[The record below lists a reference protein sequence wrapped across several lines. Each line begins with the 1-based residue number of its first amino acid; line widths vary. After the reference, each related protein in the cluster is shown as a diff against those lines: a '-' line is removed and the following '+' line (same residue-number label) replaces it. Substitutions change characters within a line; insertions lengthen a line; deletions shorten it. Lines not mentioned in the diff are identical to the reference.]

1 MCPPQPEQA
10 KLSSRSDDRSRPVE
24 SRRRARHHRRA
35 LDRSPDRDGLHRSPR
50 ASVGKALGPGGAMKG
65 GVGTWAT
72 RAGDVVVG
80 ALVVLNA
87 VGNVVDASGQIL
99 AGARGA
105 DGKPVEALRYLAQ
118 GGTPFGA
125 LSRSGGAGGAGGAGR
140 NTTLAVV
147 ATNAQLDRG
156 ALQGR

>member
-50 ASVGKALGPGGAMKG
+50 ASGGNARGPGGAWKG
-65 GVGTWAT
+65 GVGTWA
-72 RAGDVVVG
+72 AGEGDVVVG
-80 ALVVLNA
+80 GLVVLNA
-87 VGNVVDASGQIL
+87 VGNVVDASGEIP

-105 DGKPVEALRYLAQ
+105 EGKRVEALRYLAQ
-118 GGTPFGA
+118 GGRPFGA
-125 LSRSGGAGGAGGAGR
+125 PSGSGGAGGAGG
-140 NTTLAVV
+140 
-147 ATNAQLDRG
+147 
-156 ALQGR
+156 